1 MDPRNFG
8 AHSLRAGFM
17 NEAARSGT
25 ALGDAM
31 ALSGHASQQVAGE
44 YFRETALLRNPAS
57 RLLDK
62 G

>member
-25 ALGDAM
+25 AL